1 MIKQI
6 NWYEFSDWFL
16 KSDTYKNNFS
26 YDGLRSLYDYLED
39 YEEQSGEALEFD
51 PIAICCDYSEFDS
64 LEEIQSQY
72 PDIKSLDDL
81 EDKTSVINCDNGHL
95 IIFNF

>member
-6 NWYEFSDWFL
+6 NWYEFSDWFF

-26 YDGLRSLYDYLED
+26 YEGLKALYDYLED

-72 PDIKSLDDL
+72 SGIKSLDDL

>member
-6 NWYEFSDWFL
+6 NWYDFSDWFL

-26 YDGLRSLYDYLED
+26 YDGLRALYDYLED

-51 PIAICCDYSEFDS
+51 PIALCCDYSEFDS

-81 EDKTSVINCDNGHL
+81 EDKASVINCDNGHL